1 MIDIKFLENNLE
13 NSLFLVSEGQKR
25 LLTKNLVPGIT
36 VYDEKL
42 INIENQ
48 EYRTWDPFRSKLA
61 ALVIKGSSISIR
73 KNQTVLYLGAANGT
87 TVSHV
92 SDILTDGTVFAVEF
106 SPRAVKDLVR
116 VSTLRMNLV
125 PIFADAKNP
134 KSYQNMVPCVDIIY
148 QDIAQKD
155 QAGIAIRNAEFF
167 LKENGLLVLMIKARS
182 IDSTRNPKDMARTE
196 VKKLEMLFCVKEFV
210 NLEPYHSDHFAVVA
224 QKT

>member
-13 NSLFLVSEGQKR
+13 NSLFHVSEDSKK
-25 LLTKNLVPGIT
+25 LLTKNLVPGII

-42 INIENQ
+42 INIENR

-61 ALVIKGSSISIR
+61 ALVIKGSSISIK
-73 KNQTVLYLGAANGT
+73 KNQTILYLGAANGT

-92 SDILTDGTVFAVEF
+92 SDILTEGTVFAVEF

-116 VSTLRMNLV
+116 VSSFRMNLV
-125 PIFADAKNP
+125 PIFADARNP

-155 QAGIAIRNAEFF
+155 QAGVAIRNAGLF
-167 LKENGLLVLMIKARS
+167 LKQNGILVLMIKARS
-182 IDSTRNPKDMARTE
+182 IDSTRDPENLARME
-196 VKKLEMLFCVKEFV
+196 VKKLEKLFFVKEV
-210 NLEPYHSDHFAVVA
+210 TNLEPYHSDHFAVAA